1 MSSVIKRIWQHVSP
15 KRILVVSGFIT
26 IAAFMLLF
34 FLASLGDSDL
44 PPYTPPFPGEH
55 LAWKVLA
62 VVVWPLVVVAGLSGR
77 DPPFPLWFPLTF
89 VAGIFWALVIETF
102 IVIRHV
108 RRA

>member
-1 MSSVIKRIWQHVSP
+1 MNPVIQRIWQHISVKRVLAVS
-15 KRILVVSGFIT
+15 VV
-26 IAAFMLLF
+26 IAVATFMLF
-34 FLASLGDSDL
+34 IFLASLGDSDL
-44 PPYTPPFPGEH
+44 PPYNPPFPGER

-77 DPPFPLWFPLTF
+77 DPPVALWFPLTF

-102 IVIRHV
+102 IVVRHA